1 MTAKK
6 CALCIPTLDAGAH
19 LDRLLPAISEQS
31 LQPDEIIVIDSSSS
45 DETAARLRR
54 FGAQVEVI
62 ARSEFDHGGT
72 RQAAVAKAPEADIL
86 MFLTQ
91 DAVPANGH
99 AFERLAQAFEDGNVG
114 VAYGRQLPRPGA
126 SEREVHFRC
135 FNYPAQSYVLG
146 AADIPGFGFRA
157 AYLSNSFA
165 AYRRSALIAV
175 GGFPEE
181 TIFGEDSL
189 VAAKIILN
197 GWKVAYCAD
206 AQVYHSHHY
215 TIPQEFKRTF
225 DTGVMHARAPWLRD
239 KFGAPERE
247 GRRFVLS
254 ELRYLWDHDRGA
266 VPIAVL
272 RNCLNYI
279 AYKLGRIERL
289 LPLYVKLWLSMNSR
303 FWQRDSAKGNAP

>member
-1 MTAKK
+1 MGAMKYM
-6 CALCIPTLDAGAH
+6 LCVPTLNAQSC
-19 LDRLLPAISEQS
+19 LDRLLPAIRKQS
-31 LQPDEIIVIDSSSS
+31 LQPDEFIVIDSSST
-45 DETAARLRR
+45 DETVAQVRA
-54 FGAQVEVI
+54 FGATVHVI
-62 ARSEFDHGGT
+62 PRSEFDHGGT
-72 RQAAVAKAPEADIL
+72 RQWAAEMAADADVL
-86 MFLTQ
+86 FYLSQ
-91 DAVPANGH
+91 DAIPANAH
-99 AFERLAQAFEDGNVG
+99 AFERLAATFDDGDVAA
-114 VAYGRQLPRPGA
+114 AYGRHLPRPGA
-126 SEREVHFRC
+126 PSAEVHARQ
-135 FNYPAQSYVLG
+135 FNYTADSHIRSS
-146 AADIPGFGFRA
+146 ADIPRFGVRA
-157 AYLSNSFA
+157 AFCSDSFS
-165 AYRRSALIAV
+165 AYRRRALMVV

-279 AYKLGRIERL
+279 AYKLGRTERL
-289 LPLYVKLWLSMNSR
+289 QPLFVKRCLSMNSR
-303 FWQRDSAKGNAP
+303 FWQRESAKSNAP